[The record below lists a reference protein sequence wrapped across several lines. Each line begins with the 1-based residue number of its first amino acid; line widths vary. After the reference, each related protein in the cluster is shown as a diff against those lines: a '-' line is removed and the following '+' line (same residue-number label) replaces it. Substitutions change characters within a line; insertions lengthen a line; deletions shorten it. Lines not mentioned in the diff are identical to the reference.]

1 LLQNTAETDVW
12 MAWQITFRDVVVV
25 GPDNRVVEVMNLTQ
39 HNLEVVENYAA
50 LKDLL
55 LRTSAP

>member
-1 LLQNTAETDVW
+1 

-25 GPDNRVVEVMNLTQ
+25 GPDNRVVGVMNLTQ
-39 HNLEVVENYAA
+39 YNLGIAENYAT

-55 LRTSAP
+55 LRIPPP